1 MGQEIKDFRR
11 HNRILR
17 GRTVYGTLTL
27 LLSTVLCN
35 IIGICFRILRVTRNS
50 GKSEAPRQLVV
61 LGFGGIGNHLMLVP
75 VMTCLKQSHPELK
88 VNVVVPSGSCAEL
101 LTKNPDIASVSVM
114 DIGRINGVARYFRAG
129 RALSALKP
137 DVVLAAAGTDPV
149 AGSLISFFSGAPLR
163 VGEDWKGRGFLYTH
177 KIKAKQTIS
186 ELQQNVSLAKFLGGK
201 AMPSLPLLYLSA
213 DEVEEGRRWIGQ
225 QKIPAEA
232 KILGIHPGCGREQEW
247 KRWEIDRYIRVSKEI
262 TTRDNV
268 WSIFFFGPDEDDLI
282 SSVEAADAGAAVI
295 YRGKGSI
302 RKTAAIIGCCDL
314 FLSNDSGLRHIAV
327 ALDVRSV
334 GIFGPTSI
342 EKNSLGGDKHR
353 AVFQENVVC
362 RPCHYTRWW
371 LACGD
376 ERPCLRL
383 ISANDLVTVLLEML
397 SQHSI
402 VACKEGN
409 DRR

>member
-1 MGQEIKDFRR
+1 MGREIIDFRR

-17 GRTVYGTLTL
+17 GRTVFGFLSL

-35 IIGICFRILRVTRNS
+35 IIGICLKILRLTRNS
-50 GKSEAPRQLVV
+50 GKSVTLRQLVV

-75 VMTCLKQSHPELK
+75 VMTGLKQSHPELK
-88 VNVVVPSGSCAEL
+88 VNVFVPSGSCAEL
-101 LTKNPDIASVSVM
+101 LRKNPDIASVSVL
-114 DIGRINGVARYFRAG
+114 DIGTINGFARYFRAG
-129 RALSALKP
+129 RALSSLKP

-201 AMPSLPLLYLSA
+201 VLPSLPLLYLSP

-247 KRWEIDRYIRVSKEI
+247 KRWEIDRYIGVSKEI

-295 YRGKGSI
+295 YRGQGSI

-314 FLSNDSGLRHIAV
+314 FLSNDR
-327 ALDVRSV
+327 
-334 GIFGPTSI
+334 PTSI
-342 EKNSLGGDKHR
+342 EKNSLGGDKHK
-353 AVFQENVVC
+353 AVFQEKVVC

-376 ERPCLRL
+376 QRPCLRL
-383 ISANDLVTVLLEML
+383 ISANDLVTILLEML

-402 VACKEGN
+402 VACKEEN
-409 DRR
+409 DRQ